1 APSWRRGA
9 AMPPAANAV
18 VAMAVLQVALGI
30 GTLIFVVPVWLAS
43 AHQMGAMALLTL
55 CLWALHDLRLRA

>member
-1 APSWRRGA
+1 
-9 AMPPAANAV
+9 
-18 VAMAVLQVALGI
+18 MAVAQVLLGI